1 MVEIKVGASEA
12 HAIIAARFESFPAM
26 SAPAPRKILVTNAL
40 PYANGPLHLGHM
52 VGYIQADIWVRFQRL
67 RGNEVTYVCA
77 DDAHGTPIML
87 AAEKAGVAPE
97 AFIAG
102 MQASHSADFAAFGV
116 AFDHYHSTHSEENRR
131 LSESIYGKLKANGYI
146 ASRSIEQAY
155 DPVKEMFLP
164 DRYIKGECPKCGT
177 ADQYGDNCESCGAT
191 YGPTDLKN
199 PRSVVSGA
207 TPVLKESEHYFFQLT
222 KLQREVETWLE
233 GAKVHA
239 SVKAKLREWLGDA
252 SGGGLKDWDISR
264 DAPYFGFEIPG
275 APGKYFYVWLDAPIG
290 YFASLAALLG
300 NDEAKL
306 ASFIG
311 ADSTAEMWHFIGKD
325 IVNFHGL
332 FWPAMLKGAGHRQ
345 PTGLSVN
352 GYLTVNGAKMS
363 KSRGTFIKARTF
375 LDAGLNPEYLRY
387 YFAAKL
393 SDGVDDLDLNLDDF
407 VARVNSDIVGKYV
420 NIASRCAPFLHKYFC
435 GSLAA
440 SLSPAVA
447 DTLNGYFGA
456 KVDAVLAAYDRRDY
470 AEALRQTMAMADAA
484 NQWIQDIEPWSLA
497 KLIEQD
503 SLGPIKT
510 KTGREV
516 TFASSLEVR
525 GTLHETTT
533 AFVEI
538 FRLLSLLLAPVLP
551 SLTSNALRFLGDGAS
566 RDPATSCLGY
576 TVQAFEPLAT
586 RIDPAAIKAMIV
598 ASTDSLAPT
607 DAPKPAKAAK
617 PAPAAAPAAAVDD
630 TAHASVEDFAKI
642 DLRIARIESAESVEG
657 ADKLLRLS
665 LDLGT
670 LGKRQVFAGIKSA
683 YPPEKLVGRLTVMVA
698 NLAPRKMRFGLSEG
712 MVLAASGD
720 EGGPFLLAPDD
731 GAQPGMKV
739 K

>member
-1 MVEIKVGASEA
+1 
-12 HAIIAARFESFPAM
+12 M
-26 SAPAPRKILVTNAL
+26 SARKILVTNAL

-52 VGYIQADIWVRFQRL
+52 VGYIQADIWVRFQRMC
-67 RGNEVTYVCA
+67 GHEVTYVCA

-102 MQASHSADFAAFGV
+102 MQESHAADFAAFGV
-116 AFDHYHSTHSEENRR
+116 AFDHYHSTHSDENRK
-131 LSESIYGKLKANGYI
+131 LSESIYTKLKAKGLI

-177 ADQYGDNCESCGAT
+177 ADQYGDNCENCGAT

-199 PRSVVSGA
+199 PKSVVSGA
-207 TPVLKESEHYFFQLT
+207 TPVLKESEHYFFTLS
-222 KLQREVETWLE
+222 KLQAEVQQWLE
-233 GAKVHA
+233 AASVHS
-239 SVKAKLREWLGDA
+239 SVKAKLREWLD
-252 SGGGLKDWDISR
+252 GGLRDWDISR

-290 YFASLAALLG
+290 YFASLSALLG

-306 ASFIG
+306 AEFIG
-311 ADSTAEMWHFIGKD
+311 PDSTAEMWHFIGKD
-325 IVNFHGL
+325 IINFHGL

-420 NIASRCAPFLHKYFC
+420 NIASRCAPFLHKYF
-435 GSLAA
+435 GGHLAET
-440 SLSPAVA
+440 LSPSAL
-447 DTLNGYFGA
+447 DPLNGYFGV
-456 KVDAVLAAYDRRDY
+456 KIDAVHAAYDRRDY
-470 AEALRQTMAMADAA
+470 AEALRQTMALADAA
-484 NQWIQDIEPWSLA
+484 NQWIQDVEPWSLA
-497 KLIEQD
+497 KLIDQNG
-503 SLGPIKT
+503 LGPIKT

-516 TFASSLEVR
+516 VFGSADELR
-525 GTLHETTT
+525 ATLHETTT
-533 AFVEI
+533 AFMEI
-538 FRLLSLLLAPVLP
+538 FRVLTALLAPVLP
-551 SLTSNALRFLGDGAS
+551 SLTAHALRFLGDGGNSDLSKPRLA
-566 RDPATSCLGY
+566 Y
-576 TVQAFEPLAT
+576 TILPYEPLAT
-586 RIDPAAIKAMIV
+586 RIDPAAIKAMIA
-598 ASTDSLAPT
+598 ASTESLAPT
-607 DAPKPAKAAK
+607 AEAPKAKPAK
-617 PAPAAAPAAAVDD
+617 PAPAAMTAPTASTSGD
-630 TAHASVEDFAKI
+630 TAHASIEDFARI
-642 DLRIARIESAESVEG
+642 DLRIARIENAESVEG
-657 ADKLLRLS
+657 ADKLLRLT
-665 LDLGT
+665 LDLGA

-698 NLAPRKMRFGLSEG
+698 NLAPRKMRFGMSEG

>member
-1 MVEIKVGASEA
+1 
-12 HAIIAARFESFPAM
+12 M
-26 SAPAPRKILVTNAL
+26 SAPARRKILVTNAL

-52 VGYIQADIWVRFQRL
+52 VGYIQADIWVRFQRMC
-67 RGNEVTYVCA
+67 GNEVTYVCA

-102 MQASHSADFAAFGV
+102 MQASHAADFKAFGV
-116 AFDHYHSTHSEENRR
+116 DFDHYHSTHSDENRR
-131 LSESIYGKLKANGYI
+131 LSESIYTKLKASGYI
-146 ASRSIEQAY
+146 ASRFIEQAY

-199 PRSVVSGA
+199 PFSVVSGA
-207 TPVLKESEHYFFQLT
+207 TPVLKESEHYFFELS
-222 KLQREVETWLE
+222 KLQGEVETWLNDE
-233 GAKVHA
+233 KTVIHS
-239 SVKAKLREWLGDA
+239 SVKAKLREWTA
-252 SGGGLKDWDISR
+252 GGLRDWDISR

-290 YFASLAALLG
+290 YFASLSALLG
-300 NDEAKL
+300 NDEARL
-306 ASFIG
+306 AEFIG
-311 ADSTAEMWHFIGKD
+311 PDSTAELWHFIGKD
-325 IVNFHGL
+325 IINFHGL

-420 NIASRCAPFLHKYFC
+420 NIASRCAGFIESKFD
-435 GSLAA
+435 GK
-440 SLSPAVA
+440 LSES
-447 DTLNGYFGA
+447 F
-456 KVDAVLAAYDRRDY
+456 
-470 AEALRQTMAMADAA
+470 AEALEIIDGSKRYSYESGHSAYRKIESQSGKIRTAFERRNFSEALRLIANSADYA
-484 NQWIQDIEPWSLA
+484 NEYVTTAEPWRLA
-497 KLIEQD
+497 KEQR
-503 SLGPIKT
+503 LT
-510 KTGREV
+510 ELQAV
-516 TFASSLEVR
+516 C
-525 GTLHETTT
+525 TTT
-533 AFVEI
+533 LNM
-538 FRLLSLLLAPVLP
+538 FRLLSGYLKPVLP
-551 SLTSNALRFLGDGAS
+551 SLVAQAEIFLGGDILDWNS
-566 RDPATSCLGY
+566 LDKPLLGRTIKPY
-576 TVQAFEPLAT
+576 SALAT
-586 RIDPAAIKAMIV
+586 RIDPAHIKAMIA
-598 ASTDSLAPT
+598 ASTDSLTPAEAPKAKT
-607 DAPKPAKAAK
+607 AKPAKAA
-617 PAPAAAPAAAVDD
+617 V
-630 TAHASVEDFAKI
+630 HASPLTPPASPASASEATIEDFAKI
-642 DLRIARIESAESVEG
+642 DLRIARIENAESVEG
-657 ADKLLRLS
+657 ADKLLRLT
-665 LDLGT
+665 LDLGAM
-670 LGKRQVFAGIKSA
+670 GKRQVFAGIKSA

-698 NLAPRKMRFGLSEG
+698 NLAPRKMRFGMSEG